1 MKLLLTER
9 FRRDYS
15 RLPTAIQDEVEEK
28 LDLLLKNPRHP
39 SLQVKKMQGTA
50 GIWELRVTQGYRL
63 TFQIERGSYLLR
75 KVGSHDIL
83 RRP

>member
-9 FRRDYS
+9 FRRDY
-15 RLPTAIQDEVEEK
+15 RHLPAAIQDEVDEK
-28 LDLLLKNPRHP
+28 LGHP